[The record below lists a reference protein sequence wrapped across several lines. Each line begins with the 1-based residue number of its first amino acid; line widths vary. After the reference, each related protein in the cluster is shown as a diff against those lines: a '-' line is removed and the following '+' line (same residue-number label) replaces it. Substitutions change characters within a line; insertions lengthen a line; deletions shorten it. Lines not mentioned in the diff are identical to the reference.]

1 MFHRLHLRPGMPLA
15 ATAVAAV
22 LIFAPV
28 AAFAEDAVTVFAG
41 ADADADAAPAPAAA
55 PVAPAAA
62 PVAPAALPAPGD
74 PCAPAVCIDNGT
86 VLLAVNPTGELNTR
100 DGTGSAAGPGDAGL
114 EYLPTGNDSTS
125 PGCLC
130 EGWGVGDPASGV
142 WGGANLAELGPG
154 GRHLELESFDHT
166 ASTAS
171 SVVRVLDGG
180 GSPFLRVT
188 HEYTFVFAFGKVG
201 GAPIF
206 GPVPTEEQPAPAAP
220 VAAPAAPVV
229 VAAAAE
235 AAAVEAP
242 AAQLAVTG
250 GDASATPLLLAA
262 GVFALL
268 AGAGAVAASGMRRR
282 H

>member
-1 MFHRLHLRPGMPLA
+1 MAPG
-15 ATAVAAV
+15 
-22 LIFAPV
+22 
-28 AAFAEDAVTVFAG
+28 
-41 ADADADAAPAPAAA
+41 
-55 PVAPAAA
+55 
-62 PVAPAALPAPGD
+62 ALPAPGD

-166 ASTAS
+166 ASTAT

-188 HEYTFVFAFGKVG
+188 HEY
-201 GAPIF
+201 
-206 GPVPTEEQPAPAAP
+206 VP
-220 VAAPAAPVV
+220 
-229 VAAAAE
+229 AAAE